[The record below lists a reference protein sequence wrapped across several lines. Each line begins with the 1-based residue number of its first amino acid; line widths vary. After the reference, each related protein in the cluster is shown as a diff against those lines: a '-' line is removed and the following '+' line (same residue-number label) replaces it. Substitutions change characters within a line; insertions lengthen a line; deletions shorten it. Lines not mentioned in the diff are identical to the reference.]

1 MAALGRPNAQASAS
15 PQPPAAR
22 PAAPPAAAAASSS
35 SDIQARIAALK
46 AQVAAKNATIN
57 PYLPGSTALPPRP
70 AMTLASEEKVNPN
83 IAKKG
88 GLASVQAH
96 PLLADMRSSAPGEG
110 TASAGGA
117 ASTGKGRYS
126 RVMAPKFTSVAANA
140 RLAAASPSTSR
151 GGASPAPIR
160 SSLIAP
166 SSNPYLTASS
176 VDPDVEPDVQAA
188 QSEMD
193 ALATRRRKATLHF
206 NAKGKYIQ
214 QAEEQRKEAKMEEL
228 RQRIAEQSRKAGLDS
243 EFDVLERNI
252 KRQPPPEIEWW
263 DAPLLKNANYNDLDM
278 GEEGKLVRSD
288 DSLVTIY
295 VQHPVPLPP
304 PFEGKAEEP
313 RGLMLT
319 KKEQKKMR
327 RQRRAAEL
335 KDKQDRQRL
344 GLLPMDPPKVK
355 VANMMKVLTASAVQD
370 PTKVEARVKAEAA
383 ARVRKH
389 EQTNAERALTDE
401 QKRERLEQKKI
412 KEEGKGVYGCAFK
425 IKYLVNGAHKFKI
438 RATAEQLAL
447 HGMLIFHPDFAL
459 VYVEGSA
466 ASLKKYKRLLLVRID
481 WTEEARP
488 KNFDGPDGMDLDN
501 NDEDGEANG
510 RAGWQPMQE
519 KPESLADN
527 KCEIVWEGELP
538 QKNFRSFR
546 YRNVE
551 SDRDGKEVLGK
562 GREGVWD
569 LAKKWIWEGV
579 D

>member
-1 MAALGRPNAQASAS
+1 
-15 PQPPAAR
+15 
-22 PAAPPAAAAASSS
+22 
-35 SDIQARIAALK
+35 
-46 AQVAAKNATIN
+46 
-57 PYLPGSTALPPRP
+57 
-70 AMTLASEEKVNPN
+70 MTLASEEKVNPN

-96 PLLADMRSSAPGEG
+96 PLLSDMRSSAPGEG

-140 RLAAASPSTSR
+140 RLAAASSSTSR
-151 GGASPAPIR
+151 GGSSPAPTR

-319 KKEQKKMR
+319 KKVGYDVRWIARFDMKLMFALHVQLSQEQKKMR

-344 GLLPMDPPKVK
+344 GLLPMDPPK
-355 VANMMKVLTASAVQD
+355 
-370 PTKVEARVKAEAA
+370 
-383 ARVRKH
+383 
-389 EQTNAERALTDE
+389 
-401 QKRERLEQKKI
+401 
-412 KEEGKGVYGCAFK
+412 
-425 IKYLVNGAHKFKI
+425 
-438 RATAEQLAL
+438 
-447 HGMLIFHPDFAL
+447 
-459 VYVEGSA
+459 
-466 ASLKKYKRLLLVRID
+466 
-481 WTEEARP
+481 
-488 KNFDGPDGMDLDN
+488 
-501 NDEDGEANG
+501 
-510 RAGWQPMQE
+510 
-519 KPESLADN
+519 
-527 KCEIVWEGELP
+527 
-538 QKNFRSFR
+538 
-546 YRNVE
+546 
-551 SDRDGKEVLGK
+551 GKE
-562 GREGVWD
+562 RF
-569 LAKKWIWEGV
+569 
-579 D
+579 